1 MNKTLNQAQ
10 HIIQDDF
17 DTQYKDIKN
26 EIDQYVSYNPN
37 VFKNKTILLPCDD
50 PINSPFVTYFIDNF
64 DKLGLKKIISTRLT
78 SSNREKSKIFI
89 IECHCYNNK
98 CIKDWL
104 YLNEDDD
111 CYNEELQKIC
121 HDTDI
126 IVTNS
131 PFSLFKKITRNNS
144 EIKTI

>member
-26 EIDQYVSYNPN
+26 EIDQYVFYNPN

-50 PINSPFVTYFIDNF
+50 PINSSFVTYFTDNF
-64 DKLGLKKIISTRLT
+64 DEFGLKKIISTRLT

-104 YLNEDDD
+104 YLNEEDD

-121 HDTDI
+121 HDTYI

>member
-17 DTQYKDIKN
+17 DTQYQDIKN

-50 PINSPFVTYFIDNF
+50 PINSPFVTYFTDNF
-64 DKLGLKKIISTRLT
+64 DEFGLKKIISTRLT
-78 SSNREKSKIFI
+78 SSNREKSKSFI

-98 CIKDWL
+98 CIKYWL
-104 YLNEDDD
+104 YLNE
-111 CYNEELQKIC
+111 
-121 HDTDI
+121 
-126 IVTNS
+126 
-131 PFSLFKKITRNNS
+131 
-144 EIKTI
+144 